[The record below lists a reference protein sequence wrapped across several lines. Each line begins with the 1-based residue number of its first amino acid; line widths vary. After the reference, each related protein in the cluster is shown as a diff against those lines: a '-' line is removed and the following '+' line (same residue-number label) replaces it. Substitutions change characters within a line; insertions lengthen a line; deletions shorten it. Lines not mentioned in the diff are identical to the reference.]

1 MEAIK
6 STIRFAREIVLA
18 PSAVRVVKTE
28 TMLEVEADN
37 QRYRDKV
44 SQLRRKVRA
53 LEASLRAVSEREAH
67 AVECHDRAKEF
78 ISSLW
83 RQECKL
89 RKENKVY
96 KEELSERDEEWR
108 KRPRGEQNDLTNDG
122 DVDSRPVIERLRD
135 AIRSLLRPI
144 CPLPL
149 RARRTRSI
157 A

>member
-1 MEAIK
+1 VEAIK
-6 STIRFAREIVLA
+6 STIRFAREINSA

-44 SQLRRKVRA
+44 SQLRRKVRG

-89 RKENKVY
+89 RKENKLY
-96 KEELSERDEEWR
+96 KEEREEREEWR

-135 AIRSLLRPI
+135 AICSLLRPI

-149 RARRTRSI
+149 RARRARSI